1 LTTSDRRPRA
11 PEGNFSAVKALVVI
25 AIIGA
30 AVFGVY
36 LGYLAWSQD
45 SFPTA
50 TKPFGNYAVVTSDNF
65 NSTEF
70 AFNLTW
76 ENASALPI
84 KAQLTSPSTD
94 AANTPVCE
102 VGLTSVTKGQN
113 IFMPFTITPET
124 ATLISVSLN
133 IDVQPTGGGGDFT
146 ITYSVASILAS
157 NTPISPSNITC
168 QEPAGVE

>member
-1 LTTSDRRPRA
+1 LTTSDKGPRGT
-11 PEGNFSAVKALVVI
+11 ESNFSAVKALVVI
-25 AIIGA
+25 AIVGA
-30 AVFGVY
+30 AVFGLY

-50 TKPFGNYAVVTSDNF
+50 TKPFGNYAVVTSDTF
-65 NSTEF
+65 NGTEF

-76 ENASALPI
+76 ENASALPV
-84 KAQLTSPSTD
+84 KVQLTSQSTD

-113 IFMPFTITPET
+113 IFMPFSITPGST
-124 ATLISVSLN
+124 SLTSVSLN

-146 ITYSVASILAS
+146 ITYNVASISAS
-157 NTPISPSNITC
+157 NTPITPSDITC
-168 QEPAGVE
+168 QEPAGIE